1 MKQVRWL
8 KHKFEALLYK
18 IRVVR
23 GYYFFKTTR
32 ILIGHNLRI
41 RGGYGNHFFGDN
53 LVLYD
58 NVIFEC
64 YSRDA
69 SIRTGKNCIF
79 SYGVIVSCSIKIE
92 LGSEVWVGEYTS
104 IRDSTHQF
112 SVAKVLSKTEDKK
125 LPIKIG
131 NNVWIGRSSLIL
143 PGVVIGDN
151 VIIAAGSVVKGECL
165 PNSLYAGNP
174 AIFIKKLSL

>member
-1 MKQVRWL
+1 
-8 KHKFEALLYK
+8 
-18 IRVVR
+18 
-23 GYYFFKTTR
+23 
-32 ILIGHNLRI
+32 
-41 RGGYGNHFFGDN
+41 
-53 LVLYD
+53 
-58 NVIFEC
+58 
-64 YSRDA
+64 
-69 SIRTGKNCIF
+69 
-79 SYGVIVSCSIKIE
+79 